1 MQKYDFITKYVKY
14 TKINMAHFVQKD
26 LKCKN
31 ILYVYSASY
40 LTQINMQFHIN
51 PLSSNNRM

>member
-40 LTQINMQFHIN
+40 LT
-51 PLSSNNRM
+51 